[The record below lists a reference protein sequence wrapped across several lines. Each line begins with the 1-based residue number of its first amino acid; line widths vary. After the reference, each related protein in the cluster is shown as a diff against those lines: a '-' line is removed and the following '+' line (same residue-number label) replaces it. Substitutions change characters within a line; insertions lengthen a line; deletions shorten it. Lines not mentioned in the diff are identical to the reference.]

1 MSATK
6 TLEPLL
12 GGIKR
17 ALNPP
22 FRKTSRLPL
31 DWESSLYS
39 EDDNVNRSSCAEE
52 GSNDLDTEV
61 PVLRCFSPN
70 MRLTKADF
78 TLGSMAPSNVVN
90 GRYASNLVH
99 TNNYYLIFNNVFQ
112 MATYLQQFMKDQP
125 VINEQHINLALCNDF
140 VTHLRFIYPEVCP
153 DLSDL
158 PLLFEYGLKSK
169 KIKNQKGK
177 YKSVS
182 KICGKLVTSRIDAV
196 RRYQDPSIKCLF
208 EAARSFYTHE
218 RDMVK
223 QINRSH
229 CVILN
234 GVPANI
240 HKNKILDFL
249 WDLHWSND
257 ENTCIRKFNL
267 TPNGLFCSYL
277 VSERSRAAL
286 DSVWDTPQDS
296 NGSGHSYMLGSCPG
310 VIVAGILPFLDYS
323 EPPKDPYLQTVY
335 LIANIFSFAS
345 FHHGYKLLGISLYVS
360 DYKFASGINT
370 QFESAG
376 LGRYIQK
383 CTVKKMNTNM
393 YASVDVTM
401 LYLPKPKL

>member
-112 MATYLQQFMKDQP
+112 MATYLQQFMKDKP

-153 DLSDL
+153 ELSDL

-267 TPNGLFCSYL
+267 TPNGLFCSYVL
-277 VSERSRAAL
+277 VFEDETSSRRCIERTDRQHLFYDHCLPLVTAEAL
-286 DSVWDTPQDS
+286 
-296 NGSGHSYMLGSCPG
+296 
-310 VIVAGILPFLDYS
+310 
-323 EPPKDPYLQTVY
+323 
-335 LIANIFSFAS
+335 
-345 FHHGYKLLGISLYVS
+345 
-360 DYKFASGINT
+360 
-370 QFESAG
+370 
-376 LGRYIQK
+376 
-383 CTVKKMNTNM
+383 
-393 YASVDVTM
+393 
-401 LYLPKPKL
+401 